1 MGKHHPT
8 DLKAITMRQVL
19 SLILLGVLVGLA
31 CWPLNLIDHWQDL
44 LLHHMPAYSGMGWTS
59 IAKVLA
65 LAPLVVMPLLL
76 CLQNGAF
83 ARGKGSGIPQTVAC
97 IEDPEQGPKLLG
109 GAPTLLRLGLWSAAS
124 LALFP
129 LGREG
134 PVVQVGAA
142 VAQALRSRW
151 PRLFG
156 SLQPNEVLA
165 VAAGAGL
172 AGGFNTPLMG
182 VVFIAEELISR
193 FNSSLIWPALL
204 VCGAAAGISQIGGQP
219 MFALGLITNQT
230 GEIVQYL
237 WAVPIGILGGLVGGI
252 FGRLLLLVTAW
263 VSPIAKRQPVLIGLA
278 LGGVLSVLAWF
289 SEGASGGDG
298 EALMSTWIQNENA
311 WPGKGIPILVVRL
324 IGPVV
329 ALGASVPGGLIDPAF
344 ALGAVFGHGFMH
356 LVGGSAELGVALGM
370 AATLAGIS
378 QLPVMTIAFAIRLA
392 GDQQLGAGLLIA
404 SVVGA
409 MAGRLLLD
417 RPVYHALADLQR
429 APRR

>member
-1 MGKHHPT
+1 
-8 DLKAITMRQVL
+8 MRQL
-19 SLILLGVLVGLA
+19 ISLLLLGILVGLA

-44 LLHHMPAYSGMGWTS
+44 LLRHLPAFSLDGWTPL
-59 IAKVLA
+59 ARGLA

-76 CLQNGAF
+76 LLQNGAF

-97 IEDPEQGPKLLG
+97 VEDPDQGEQLLG
-109 GAPTLLRLGLWSAAS
+109 TTPTLLRLGLWSLAS

-151 PRLFG
+151 PGLFG
-156 SLQPNEVLA
+156 ALKPQEVLA

-182 VVFIAEELISR
+182 VVFIAEELMSR
-193 FNSSLIWPALL
+193 FTTTLIWPALL

-230 GEIVQYL
+230 GEIEQYL
-237 WAVPIGILGGLVGGI
+237 WAIPIGLLGGLLGGLM
-252 FGRLLLLVTAW
+252 GRLLLLVTAW
-263 VSPIAKRQPVLIGLA
+263 VSPMAKKRPILIGLV
-278 LGGVLSVLAWF
+278 LGGVLSAMALV
-289 SEGASGGDG
+289 SGGASGGDG
-298 EALMSTWIQNENA
+298 EALMATWIQDEGA
-311 WPGKGIPILVVRL
+311 WPGRGLSTLAVRL

-356 LVGGSAELGVALGM
+356 LVGGSADLGLALGM

-378 QLPVMTIAFAIRLA
+378 QLPVMTIAFAVRLA
-392 GDQQLGAGLLIA
+392 GDQQLSAGLLIA

-417 RPVYHALADLQR
+417 RPIYHALADLQR

>member
-1 MGKHHPT
+1 
-8 DLKAITMRQVL
+8 MRQII

-44 LLHHMPAYSGMGWTS
+44 LLHHMPAFSGMGWTGM
-59 IAKVLA
+59 ATVLA

-109 GAPTLLRLGLWSAAS
+109 AAPTLLRLGLWSAAS

-193 FNSSLIWPALL
+193 FNSNLIWPALL

-230 GEIVQYL
+230 TELSQYF

-252 FGRLLLLVTAW
+252 FGRLLLWVTAS
-263 VSPIAKRQPVLIGLA
+263 VAPIAKRHPVLIGLL
-278 LGGVLSVLAWF
+278 LGGVLSGLAWI

-298 EALMSTWIQNENA
+298 EALMSTWIQNESA
-311 WPGKGIPILVVRL
+311 WPGKGLLMLVARL

-329 ALGASVPGGLIDPAF
+329 ALGTAVPGGLIDPAF

-356 LVGGSAELGVALGM
+356 LVGGSAELGIALGM

-409 MAGRLLLD
+409 MVGRLLLD
-417 RPVYHALADLQR
+417 RPIYHALADLQR

>member
-1 MGKHHPT
+1 
-8 DLKAITMRQVL
+8 MRQL
-19 SLILLGVLVGLA
+19 FSLILLGLLVGLA

-44 LLHHMPAYSGMGWTS
+44 LLHQMPAFSSAGWTPL
-59 IAKVLA
+59 ARCLA
-65 LAPLVVMPLLL
+65 LAPLLVMPLLL
-76 CLQNGAF
+76 LMQNGAF
-83 ARGKGSGIPQTVAC
+83 ARGKGSGIPQTIAC
-97 IEDPEQGPKLLG
+97 IEDPDQGAKLLS
-109 GAPTLLRLGLWSAAS
+109 ATPTLLRLGLWSVAS

-142 VAQALRSRW
+142 VAQALRTRW
-151 PRLFG
+151 PGMFG
-156 SLQPNEVLA
+156 SLKPQEVLA

-182 VVFIAEELISR
+182 VVFIAEELMSR
-193 FNSSLIWPALL
+193 FQSTLIWPALL
-204 VCGAAAGISQIGGQP
+204 VCGAAAAMSQIGGQP

-230 GEIVQYL
+230 GEISQYL
-237 WAVPIGILGGLVGGI
+237 WAIPIGIVGGLVGGL

-263 VSPIAKRQPVLIGLA
+263 VSPIARQRPLAIGLL
-278 LGGVLSVLAWF
+278 LGGGLSAMALITG
-289 SEGASGGDG
+289 GASGGDG
-298 EALMSTWIQNENA
+298 EALMATWIGDESA
-311 WPGKGIPILVVRL
+311 WPGRGLSTLVVRL
-324 IGPVV
+324 LGPVI

-344 ALGAVFGHGFMH
+344 ALGAVFGHGLMN
-356 LVGGSAELGVALGM
+356 LVGGPAELGLALGM

-404 SVVGA
+404 SVIGA

-417 RPVYHALADLQR
+417 RPIYHALADLQS

>member
-1 MGKHHPT
+1 
-8 DLKAITMRQVL
+8 MRQL
-19 SLILLGVLVGLA
+19 FSLVLLGVLVGLA

-44 LLHHMPAYSGMGWTS
+44 LLRHMPAFSSAGWTPL
-59 IAKVLA
+59 ARCLA

-76 CLQNGAF
+76 LLQNGAF
-83 ARGKGSGIPQTVAC
+83 SRGKGSGIPQTVASV
-97 IEDPEQGPKLLG
+97 EDPQRAAELLG
-109 GAPTLLRLGLWSAAS
+109 TTPTMLRLSLWGLAS

-151 PRLFG
+151 PGLFG
-156 SLQPNEVLA
+156 DLKPQEVLA

-182 VVFIAEELISR
+182 VVFIAEELLSR
-193 FNSSLIWPALL
+193 FSAQLIWPALL
-204 VCGAAAGISQIGGQP
+204 VCGAAAAISRLGGQP

-230 GEIVQYL
+230 GEIEQYL
-237 WAVPIGILGGLVGGI
+237 WAIPIGILGGLLGGLM
-252 FGRLLLLVTAW
+252 GRLLLLVTAW
-263 VSPIAKRQPVLIGLA
+263 VAPIAKNRPIVIGLV
-278 LGGVLSVLAWF
+278 LGGVLSSLALV

-298 EALMSTWIQNENA
+298 EALMSTWIQNEAA
-311 WPGKGIPILVVRL
+311 WPGRGLSTLVMRL

-344 ALGAVFGHGFMH
+344 ALGAVFGHGFME
-356 LVGGSAELGVALGM
+356 LVGGPAELGLALGM

-392 GDQQLGAGLLIA
+392 GDQQLGAGLLVA
-404 SVVGA
+404 AVVGA
-409 MAGRLLLD
+409 MAGRLVLD
-417 RPVYHALADLQR
+417 RPIYHALADLQR

>member
-1 MGKHHPT
+1 
-8 DLKAITMRQVL
+8 MRQIF
-19 SLILLGVLVGLA
+19 SLVLLGVLVGLA

-44 LLHHMPAYSGMGWTS
+44 ILHQMPAFSSAGWTPL
-59 IAKVLA
+59 ARGLA

-76 CLQNGAF
+76 LMQKGAF

-97 IEDPEQGPKLLG
+97 VEDPEQAPQLLS
-109 GAPTLLRLGLWSAAS
+109 ATPTMLRLSLWSLAS

-151 PRLFG
+151 PGLFAG
-156 SLQPNEVLA
+156 LKPNEVLA

-182 VVFIAEELISR
+182 VVFIVEELLTR
-193 FNSSLIWPALL
+193 FQATLIWPALL
-204 VCGAAAGISQIGGQP
+204 VCGAAAGMSQIGGQP

-230 GEIVQYL
+230 GEIAQYL
-237 WAVPIGILGGLVGGI
+237 WAIPIGILGGLLGGL
-252 FGRLLLLVTAW
+252 FGRLLLQVTSW
-263 VSPIAKRQPVLIGLA
+263 VSPIASRRPILIGLV
-278 LGGVLSVLAWF
+278 LGGVLSGLALV
-289 SEGASGGDG
+289 SGGASGGDG
-298 EALMSTWIQNENA
+298 EALMSTWIRDESA
-311 WPGKGIPILVVRL
+311 WPGRGISMLVVRL
-324 IGPVV
+324 LGPVV

-356 LVGGSAELGVALGM
+356 LVGGPAELGLALGM

-404 SVVGA
+404 AVVGA
-409 MAGRLLLD
+409 MAGRMVLD
-417 RPVYHALADLQR
+417 RPIYHALADLQR

>member
-1 MGKHHPT
+1 
-8 DLKAITMRQVL
+8 MRQIF

-44 LLHHMPAYSGMGWTS
+44 ILHQMPAFSSAGWTPP
-59 IAKVLA
+59 ARGLA

-76 CLQNGAF
+76 LMQKGAF

-97 IEDPEQGPKLLG
+97 VEDPEQAPQLLG
-109 GAPTLLRLGLWSAAS
+109 ATPTMLRLSLWSLAS

-151 PRLFG
+151 PGLFSG
-156 SLQPNEVLA
+156 LKANEVLA

-182 VVFIAEELISR
+182 VVFIVEELLTR
-193 FNSSLIWPALL
+193 FQATLIWPALL
-204 VCGAAAGISQIGGQP
+204 VCGVAAGMSQIGGQP

-230 GEIVQYL
+230 GEIAQYL
-237 WAVPIGILGGLVGGI
+237 WAIPIGVLGGLLGGL
-252 FGRLLLLVTAW
+252 FGRLLLLMTNW
-263 VSPIAKRQPVLIGLA
+263 VSPIAQRRPIEIGLLLGGMLSGLA
-278 LGGVLSVLAWF
+278 LVSG
-289 SEGASGGDG
+289 GASGGDG
-298 EALMSTWIQNENA
+298 EALMSTWISDESA
-311 WPGKGIPILVVRL
+311 WPGRGMSILVVRL
-324 IGPVV
+324 IGPVI

-344 ALGAVFGHGFMH
+344 ALGAVFGHGLMN
-356 LVGGSAELGVALGM
+356 LVGGPAELGLALGM

-392 GDQQLGAGLLIA
+392 GDQQLLAGLLIA
-404 SVVGA
+404 AVVGA
-409 MAGRLLLD
+409 MAGRLVLD
-417 RPVYHALADLQR
+417 RPIYHALADLQR

>member
-1 MGKHHPT
+1 
-8 DLKAITMRQVL
+8 MRQL
-19 SLILLGVLVGLA
+19 FSLILLGILVGLA

-44 LLHHMPAYSGMGWTS
+44 LLRQMPAFSSSGWTPL
-59 IAKVLA
+59 ARWLA

-76 CLQNGAF
+76 LMQNGAF

-97 IEDPEQGPKLLG
+97 VEDPAQAAELLG
-109 GAPTLLRLGLWSAAS
+109 ATPTVLRLTLWSLAS

-151 PRLFG
+151 PGMFSVLKAE
-156 SLQPNEVLA
+156 EVLA

-182 VVFIAEELISR
+182 LVFIVEELMTR
-193 FNSSLIWPALL
+193 FQASLIWPALL
-204 VCGAAAGISQIGGQP
+204 VCGAAAGMSQIGGQP

-230 GEIVQYL
+230 GEIAQYV
-237 WAVPIGILGGLVGGI
+237 WAVPIGILGGLLGGL

-263 VSPIAKRQPVLIGLA
+263 VSPIAKQRPILIGLL
-278 LGGVLSVLAWF
+278 LGGVLSGLALV
-289 SEGASGGDG
+289 SGGTSGGDG
-298 EALMSTWIQNENA
+298 EALMATWVSNELA
-311 WPGKGIPILVVRL
+311 WPGHGLTTLVMRL

-344 ALGAVFGHGFMH
+344 ALGAVFGHGFMD
-356 LVGGSAELGVALGM
+356 LVGGPAELGLALGM

-404 SVVGA
+404 AVVGA
-409 MAGRLLLD
+409 MAGRLVLD
-417 RPVYHALADLQR
+417 RPIYHALADLQR

>member
-1 MGKHHPT
+1 
-8 DLKAITMRQVL
+8 MRQLL

-31 CWPLNLIDHWQDL
+31 CWPLNLVDHWQDL
-44 LLHHMPAYSGMGWTS
+44 LLRHLPAYQAGGWTPL
-59 IAKVLA
+59 ALGLA
-65 LAPLVVMPLLL
+65 LAPLLVMPVLLV
-76 CLQNGAF
+76 LQSGAF

-97 IEDPEQGPKLLG
+97 VEDPNQGEQLLGPK
-109 GAPTLLRLGLWSAAS
+109 PTVLRLGLWSLAS

-151 PRLFG
+151 PGLFG
-156 SLQPNEVLA
+156 GLKPQEVLA

-182 VVFIAEELISR
+182 VVFIAEELMSR
-193 FNSSLIWPALL
+193 FNSTLIWPALL

-230 GEIVQYL
+230 EEIHQYL
-237 WAVPIGILGGLVGGI
+237 WAIPIGILGGLLGGL
-252 FGRLLLLVTAW
+252 FGRLLLLVTAA
-263 VSPIAKRQPVLIGLA
+263 VGPIAKKRPIAIGLA
-278 LGGVLSVLAWF
+278 LGGLLSAFALV
-289 SEGASGGDG
+289 SGGASGGDG
-298 EALMSTWIQNENA
+298 EALMSTWIQNESA
-311 WPGKGIPILVVRL
+311 WPGTGLSTLVVRL
-324 IGPVV
+324 LGPVV

-356 LVGGSAELGVALGM
+356 VVGGPAELGLALGM

-404 SVVGA
+404 AVVGA

-417 RPVYHALADLQR
+417 RPIYHALADLQR

>member
-1 MGKHHPT
+1 
-8 DLKAITMRQVL
+8 MRQIF
-19 SLILLGVLVGLA
+19 SLVLLGVLVGLA

-44 LLHHMPAYSGMGWTS
+44 ILHHMPAFSSAGWTPL
-59 IAKVLA
+59 ARGLA

-76 CLQNGAF
+76 LMQKGAF

-97 IEDPEQGPKLLG
+97 VEDPEQAPQLLG
-109 GAPTLLRLGLWSAAS
+109 ATPTMLRLTLWSLAS

-151 PRLFG
+151 PGLFTG
-156 SLQPNEVLA
+156 LKPNEVLA

-182 VVFIAEELISR
+182 VVFIAEELLSR
-193 FNSSLIWPALL
+193 FQATLIWPALL
-204 VCGAAAGISQIGGQP
+204 VCGVAAGMSQIGGQP

-230 GEIVQYL
+230 GEIAQYL
-237 WAVPIGILGGLVGGI
+237 WAIPIGILGGLLGGL
-252 FGRLLLLVTAW
+252 FGRLLLLVTSW
-263 VSPIAKRQPVLIGLA
+263 VSPIASRRPILIGLL
-278 LGGVLSVLAWF
+278 LGGVLSGLALV
-289 SEGASGGDG
+289 SGGASGGDG
-298 EALMSTWIQNENA
+298 EALMSTWIRDESS
-311 WPGKGIPILVVRL
+311 WPGRGISILVVRL

-344 ALGAVFGHGFMH
+344 ALGAVFGHGLMH
-356 LVGGSAELGVALGM
+356 LVGGPAELGLALGM

-392 GDQQLGAGLLIA
+392 GDQQLAAGILIA
-404 SVVGA
+404 AVVGA
-409 MAGRLLLD
+409 MAGRLVLD

>member
-1 MGKHHPT
+1 
-8 DLKAITMRQVL
+8 MRQL
-19 SLILLGVLVGLA
+19 FSLVLLGVLVGLA

-44 LLHHMPAYSGMGWTS
+44 LMLHMPAFSSAGWTPL
-59 IAKVLA
+59 ARCLA

-76 CLQNGAF
+76 LLQNGAF
-83 ARGKGSGIPQTVAC
+83 SRGKGSGIPQTVASV
-97 IEDPEQGPKLLG
+97 EDPQRAAELLG
-109 GAPTLLRLGLWSAAS
+109 TTPTMLRLSLWGLAS

-151 PRLFG
+151 PGLFG
-156 SLQPNEVLA
+156 DLKPQEVLA

-182 VVFIAEELISR
+182 VVFIAEELLSR
-193 FNSSLIWPALL
+193 FSAALIWPALL
-204 VCGAAAGISQIGGQP
+204 VCGAAAAISRLGGQP

-230 GEIVQYL
+230 GEIEQYL
-237 WAVPIGILGGLVGGI
+237 WAIPIGILGGLLGGLM
-252 FGRLLLLVTAW
+252 GRLLLLVTAW
-263 VSPIAKRQPVLIGLA
+263 VAPIAKNRPILIGLV
-278 LGGVLSVLAWF
+278 LGGVLSSLALV

-298 EALMSTWIQNENA
+298 EALMSTWIQNEAA
-311 WPGKGIPILVVRL
+311 WPGRGLSTLVMRL

-329 ALGASVPGGLIDPAF
+329 ALGVAVPGGLIDPAF
-344 ALGAVFGHGFMH
+344 ALGAVFGHGFME
-356 LVGGSAELGVALGM
+356 LVGGPAELGLALGM

-392 GDQQLGAGLLIA
+392 GDQQLGAGLLVA
-404 SVVGA
+404 AVVGA
-409 MAGRLLLD
+409 MAGRLVLD
-417 RPVYHALADLQR
+417 RPIYHALADLQR

>member
-1 MGKHHPT
+1 
-8 DLKAITMRQVL
+8 MRQLL

-44 LLHHMPAYSGMGWTS
+44 LLRHLPAFSLGGWTPL
-59 IAKVLA
+59 ARGLA

-76 CLQNGAF
+76 LLQNGAF

-97 IEDPEQGPKLLG
+97 VEDPDQGEQLLG
-109 GAPTLLRLGLWSAAS
+109 TTPTLLRLGLWSLAS

-151 PRLFG
+151 PGLFG
-156 SLQPNEVLA
+156 ALKPQEVLA

-182 VVFIAEELISR
+182 VVFIAEELMSR
-193 FNSSLIWPALL
+193 FNATLIWPALL
-204 VCGAAAGISQIGGQP
+204 VCGAAAGMSQIGGQP

-230 GEIVQYL
+230 GEIEQYL
-237 WAVPIGILGGLVGGI
+237 WAIPIGLLGGLLGGLM
-252 FGRLLLLVTAW
+252 GRLLLLVTAW
-263 VSPIAKRQPVLIGLA
+263 VSPMAKKRPILIGLV
-278 LGGVLSVLAWF
+278 LGGVLSAMALV
-289 SEGASGGDG
+289 SGGASGGDG
-298 EALMSTWIQNENA
+298 EALMATWILDEGA
-311 WPGKGIPILVVRL
+311 WPGRGLSTLAVRL

-356 LVGGSAELGVALGM
+356 LVGGSADLGLALGM
-370 AATLAGIS
+370 VATLAGIS
-378 QLPVMTIAFAIRLA
+378 QLPVMTIAFAVRLA
-392 GDQQLGAGLLIA
+392 GDQQLSAGLLIA

-417 RPVYHALADLQR
+417 RPIYHALADLQR

>member
-1 MGKHHPT
+1 
-8 DLKAITMRQVL
+8 MRQIF

-44 LLHHMPAYSGMGWTS
+44 ILHQMPAFSSAGWTPL
-59 IAKVLA
+59 ARGLA

-76 CLQNGAF
+76 LMQKGAF

-97 IEDPEQGPKLLG
+97 VEDPEQAPQLLG
-109 GAPTLLRLGLWSAAS
+109 ATPTMLRLSLWSLAS

-151 PRLFG
+151 PGLFSG
-156 SLQPNEVLA
+156 LKANEVLA

-182 VVFIAEELISR
+182 VVFIVEELLSR
-193 FNSSLIWPALL
+193 FQATLIWPALL
-204 VCGAAAGISQIGGQP
+204 VCGVAAGMSQIGGQP

-230 GEIVQYL
+230 GEIAQYL
-237 WAVPIGILGGLVGGI
+237 WAIPIGVLGGLLGGL
-252 FGRLLLLVTAW
+252 FGRLLLLMTNW
-263 VSPIAKRQPVLIGLA
+263 VSPIAQRRPIPIGLLLGGMLSGLA
-278 LGGVLSVLAWF
+278 LVSG
-289 SEGASGGDG
+289 GASGGDG
-298 EALMSTWIQNENA
+298 EALMSTWISDESA
-311 WPGKGIPILVVRL
+311 WPGRGMSILVVRL
-324 IGPVV
+324 IGPVI

-344 ALGAVFGHGFMH
+344 ALGAVFGHGLMN
-356 LVGGSAELGVALGM
+356 LVGGPAELGLALGM

-404 SVVGA
+404 AVVGA
-409 MAGRLLLD
+409 MAGRLVLD
-417 RPVYHALADLQR
+417 RPIYHALADLQR

>member
-1 MGKHHPT
+1 
-8 DLKAITMRQVL
+8 
-19 SLILLGVLVGLA
+19 
-31 CWPLNLIDHWQDL
+31 
-44 LLHHMPAYSGMGWTS
+44 MGWTAM
-59 IAKVLA
+59 AKGLA
-65 LAPLVVMPLLL
+65 FAPLVVMPLLL
-76 CLQNGAF
+76 CLQKGAF

-97 IEDPEQGPKLLG
+97 VEDPDQGPNLLG
-109 GAPTLLRLGLWSAAS
+109 AAPTLLRLGLWSTAS

-151 PRLFG
+151 PTMFG
-156 SLQPNEVLA
+156 TLKANEVLA

-182 VVFIAEELISR
+182 VVFIAEELVSR
-193 FNSSLIWPALL
+193 FNATLIWPALL

-230 GEIVQYL
+230 SEISQYF

-252 FGRLLLLVTAW
+252 FGRLLLLVTGLVTKLAQ
-263 VSPIAKRQPVLIGLA
+263 KRPLVIGLV
-278 LGGVLSVLAWF
+278 LGGLLSVFAWL

-298 EALMSTWIQNENA
+298 EALMSTWIQDESA
-311 WPGKGIPILVVRL
+311 WPGRGLSTLLVRL

-356 LVGGSAELGVALGM
+356 VVGGSAELGIALGM

-417 RPVYHALADLQR
+417 RPIYHALADLQR

>member
-1 MGKHHPT
+1 
-8 DLKAITMRQVL
+8 MRQIF

-44 LLHHMPAYSGMGWTS
+44 ILHQMPAFSSAGWTPL
-59 IAKVLA
+59 ARGLA

-76 CLQNGAF
+76 LMQKGAF

-97 IEDPEQGPKLLG
+97 VEDPEQAPQLLG
-109 GAPTLLRLGLWSAAS
+109 ATPTMLRLSLWSLAS

-151 PRLFG
+151 PGLFSG
-156 SLQPNEVLA
+156 LKTNEVLA

-182 VVFIAEELISR
+182 VVFIVEELLTR
-193 FNSSLIWPALL
+193 FQTTLIWPALL
-204 VCGAAAGISQIGGQP
+204 VCGVAAGMSQIGGQP

-237 WAVPIGILGGLVGGI
+237 WAIPIGVLGGLLGGL
-252 FGRLLLLVTAW
+252 FGRLLLLVTSW
-263 VSPIAKRQPVLIGLA
+263 VSPIAQSRPIPIGLLLGGMLSGLA
-278 LGGVLSVLAWF
+278 LVSG
-289 SEGASGGDG
+289 GASGGDG
-298 EALMSTWIQNENA
+298 EALMSTWISDESA
-311 WPGKGIPILVVRL
+311 WPGRGMSILVVRL
-324 IGPVV
+324 IGPVL

-344 ALGAVFGHGFMH
+344 ALGAVFGHGLMN
-356 LVGGSAELGVALGM
+356 LVGGPAELGLALGM

-404 SVVGA
+404 AVVGA
-409 MAGRLLLD
+409 MAGRLVLD
-417 RPVYHALADLQR
+417 RPIYHALADLQR

>member
-1 MGKHHPT
+1 
-8 DLKAITMRQVL
+8 MRQL
-19 SLILLGVLVGLA
+19 FSLILLGILVGLA

-44 LLHHMPAYSGMGWTS
+44 LLRQMPAFSSSGWTPL
-59 IAKVLA
+59 ARWLA
-65 LAPLVVMPLLL
+65 LAPVVVMPLLL
-76 CLQNGAF
+76 LMQNGAF

-97 IEDPEQGPKLLG
+97 VEDPAQAAELLG
-109 GAPTLLRLGLWSAAS
+109 ATPTVLRLTLWSLAS

-151 PRLFG
+151 PAMFSVLKAE
-156 SLQPNEVLA
+156 EVLA

-182 VVFIAEELISR
+182 LVFIVEELMTR
-193 FNSSLIWPALL
+193 FQASLIWPALL
-204 VCGAAAGISQIGGQP
+204 VCGAAAGMSQIGGQP

-230 GEIVQYL
+230 GEIAQYV
-237 WAVPIGILGGLVGGI
+237 WAVPIGILGGLLGGL

-263 VSPIAKRQPVLIGLA
+263 VSPIAKQRPILIGLV
-278 LGGVLSVLAWF
+278 LGGVLSGLALV
-289 SEGASGGDG
+289 SGGTSGGDG
-298 EALMSTWIQNENA
+298 EALMATWISNESA
-311 WPGKGIPILVVRL
+311 RPGHGLTTLVVRL
-324 IGPVV
+324 IGPVI

-344 ALGAVFGHGFMH
+344 ALGAVFGHGLMD
-356 LVGGSAELGVALGM
+356 LVGGPVELGLALGM

-404 SVVGA
+404 AVVGA
-409 MAGRLLLD
+409 MAGRLVLD
-417 RPVYHALADLQR
+417 RPIYHALADLQR

>member
-1 MGKHHPT
+1 
-8 DLKAITMRQVL
+8 MRQII

-44 LLHHMPAYSGMGWTS
+44 LLHHMPAYSDRGWTS
-59 IAKVLA
+59 MAKVLA

-109 GAPTLLRLGLWSAAS
+109 AAPTLLRLGLWSAAS

-156 SLQPNEVLA
+156 TLKPHEVLA

-204 VCGAAAGISQIGGQP
+204 VCAAAAGISQIGGQP

-230 GEIVQYL
+230 AELSQYL

-263 VSPIAKRQPVLIGLA
+263 VSPIAKRHPVLIGLG

-298 EALMSTWIQNENA
+298 EALMSTWIQNDNA
-311 WPGKGIPILVVRL
+311 WPGKGLTILVVRL
-324 IGPVV
+324 IGPVI

-356 LVGGSAELGVALGM
+356 LVGGSAELGIALGM

-417 RPVYHALADLQR
+417 RPIYHALADLQR

>member
-1 MGKHHPT
+1 
-8 DLKAITMRQVL
+8 MRQIF

-44 LLHHMPAYSGMGWTS
+44 ILHQMPAFSSAGWTPL
-59 IAKVLA
+59 ARGLA

-76 CLQNGAF
+76 LLQKGAF

-97 IEDPEQGPKLLG
+97 VEDPEQAPQLLG
-109 GAPTLLRLGLWSAAS
+109 ATPTMLRLSLWSLAS

-151 PRLFG
+151 PGLFSG
-156 SLQPNEVLA
+156 LKANEVLA

-182 VVFIAEELISR
+182 VVFIVEELLTR
-193 FNSSLIWPALL
+193 FQATLIWPALL
-204 VCGAAAGISQIGGQP
+204 VCGVAAGMSQIGGQP

-230 GEIVQYL
+230 GEIAQYL
-237 WAVPIGILGGLVGGI
+237 WAIPIGVLGGLLGGL
-252 FGRLLLLVTAW
+252 FGRLLLLVTSW
-263 VSPIAKRQPVLIGLA
+263 VSPIAQRRPIPIGLLLGGMLSGLA
-278 LGGVLSVLAWF
+278 LVSG
-289 SEGASGGDG
+289 GASGGDG
-298 EALMSTWIQNENA
+298 EALMSTWISDESA
-311 WPGKGIPILVVRL
+311 WPGRGMSILVVRL
-324 IGPVV
+324 IGPVL

-344 ALGAVFGHGFMH
+344 ALGAVFGHSLMN
-356 LVGGSAELGVALGM
+356 LVGGPAELGLALGM

-404 SVVGA
+404 AVVGA
-409 MAGRLLLD
+409 MAGRLVLD
-417 RPVYHALADLQR
+417 RPIYHALADLQR

>member
-1 MGKHHPT
+1 
-8 DLKAITMRQVL
+8 MRQIF

-44 LLHHMPAYSGMGWTS
+44 ILHQMPAFSSAGWTPL
-59 IAKVLA
+59 ARGLA

-76 CLQNGAF
+76 LMQKGAF

-97 IEDPEQGPKLLG
+97 VEDPEQAPQLLG
-109 GAPTLLRLGLWSAAS
+109 ATPTMLRLSLWSLAS

-151 PRLFG
+151 PGLFYG
-156 SLQPNEVLA
+156 LKANEVLA

-182 VVFIAEELISR
+182 VVFIVEELLSR
-193 FNSSLIWPALL
+193 FQATLIWPALL
-204 VCGAAAGISQIGGQP
+204 VCGVAAGMSQIGGQP

-230 GEIVQYL
+230 GEIAQYL
-237 WAVPIGILGGLVGGI
+237 WAIPIGVLGGLLGGL
-252 FGRLLLLVTAW
+252 FGRLLLLMTNW
-263 VSPIAKRQPVLIGLA
+263 VSPIAQRRPIPIGLLLGGMLSGLA
-278 LGGVLSVLAWF
+278 LVSG
-289 SEGASGGDG
+289 GASGGDG
-298 EALMSTWIQNENA
+298 EALMSTWIIDESA
-311 WPGKGIPILVVRL
+311 WPGRGMSILVVRL
-324 IGPVV
+324 IGPVI

-344 ALGAVFGHGFMH
+344 ALGAVFGHGLMN
-356 LVGGSAELGVALGM
+356 LVGGPAELGLALGM

-404 SVVGA
+404 AVVGA
-409 MAGRLLLD
+409 MAGRLVLD
-417 RPVYHALADLQR
+417 RPIYHALADLQR

>member
-1 MGKHHPT
+1 
-8 DLKAITMRQVL
+8 MRQL
-19 SLILLGVLVGLA
+19 FSLILLGILVGLA

-44 LLHHMPAYSGMGWTS
+44 LLRQMPAFSSSGWTPL
-59 IAKVLA
+59 ARWLA
-65 LAPLVVMPLLL
+65 LAPVVVMPLLL
-76 CLQNGAF
+76 LMQNGAF

-97 IEDPEQGPKLLG
+97 VEDPAQAAELLG
-109 GAPTLLRLGLWSAAS
+109 ATPTVLRLTLWSLAS

-142 VAQALRSRW
+142 VAQALSSRW
-151 PRLFG
+151 PAMFSVLKAE
-156 SLQPNEVLA
+156 EVLA

-182 VVFIAEELISR
+182 LVFIVEELMTR
-193 FNSSLIWPALL
+193 FQASLIWPALL
-204 VCGAAAGISQIGGQP
+204 VCGAAAGMSQIGGQP

-230 GEIVQYL
+230 GEIAQYV
-237 WAVPIGILGGLVGGI
+237 WAVPIGILGGLLGGL

-263 VSPIAKRQPVLIGLA
+263 VSPIAKQRPILIGLV
-278 LGGVLSVLAWF
+278 LGGVLSGLALV
-289 SEGASGGDG
+289 SGGTSGGDG
-298 EALMSTWIQNENA
+298 EALMATWVSNESA
-311 WPGKGIPILVVRL
+311 WPGHGLTTLVVRL
-324 IGPVV
+324 IGPVI

-344 ALGAVFGHGFMH
+344 ALGAVFGHGFMD
-356 LVGGSAELGVALGM
+356 LVGGPVELGLALGM

-404 SVVGA
+404 AVVGA
-409 MAGRLLLD
+409 MAGRLVLD
-417 RPVYHALADLQR
+417 RPIYHALADLQR

>member
-1 MGKHHPT
+1 
-8 DLKAITMRQVL
+8 MRQL
-19 SLILLGVLVGLA
+19 FSLVLLGVLVGLA

-44 LLHHMPAYSGMGWTS
+44 LLLHMPAFSSAGWTPL
-59 IAKVLA
+59 ARCLA

-76 CLQNGAF
+76 LLQNGAF
-83 ARGKGSGIPQTVAC
+83 SRGKGSGIPQTVASV
-97 IEDPEQGPKLLG
+97 EDPQRAAELLG
-109 GAPTLLRLGLWSAAS
+109 TTPTMLRLFLWSLAS

-151 PRLFG
+151 PGLFG
-156 SLQPNEVLA
+156 VLKPHEVLA

-182 VVFIAEELISR
+182 VVFIAEELLSR
-193 FNSSLIWPALL
+193 FSAPLIWPALL
-204 VCGAAAGISQIGGQP
+204 VCGAAAAISRLGGQP

-230 GEIVQYL
+230 GEIEQYL
-237 WAVPIGILGGLVGGI
+237 WAIPIGILGGLLGGLM
-252 FGRLLLLVTAW
+252 GRLLLLVTAW
-263 VSPIAKRQPVLIGLA
+263 VAPIAKNRPIVIGLV
-278 LGGVLSVLAWF
+278 LGGVLSSLALV

-298 EALMSTWIQNENA
+298 EALMSTWIQNEAA
-311 WPGKGIPILVVRL
+311 WPGRGLSTLVMRL

-344 ALGAVFGHGFMH
+344 ALGAVFGHGFME
-356 LVGGSAELGVALGM
+356 LVGGPAELGLALGM

-392 GDQQLGAGLLIA
+392 GDQQLGAGLLVA
-404 SVVGA
+404 AVVGA
-409 MAGRLLLD
+409 MAGRLVLD
-417 RPVYHALADLQR
+417 RPIYHALADLQR